1 MITTAQKKYRRSG
14 RGKTTAKEYRQTKT
28 GKAIHKKAMRKYR
41 QSKKGKL
48 AAKKYR
54 LSEKGKIVYKKS
66 KQKYLQTE
74 KGKIY
79 TRKRAKK
86 ARYRRREERHMDWI
100 PLFENPFDKSEIVDW
115 HHITDTHVVAIPKD
129 LHQLYYGKF
138 HRENEMA
145 IVQQIYGEW

>member
-1 MITTAQKKYRRSG
+1 MRTAAQKKYAQTTK
-14 RGKTTAKEYRQTKT
+14 GKAAAKKYRQTKI
-28 GKAIHKKAMRKYR
+28 GKAIHKKATRKYQ

-54 LSEKGKIVYKKS
+54 VSEKGKIVYKKS

-100 PLFENPFDKSEIVDW
+100 PLFENPFNESEIVDW
-115 HHITDTHVVAIPKD
+115 HHITDIHVVAIPKD
-129 LHQLYYGKF
+129 LHQLYYGKY
-138 HRENEMA
+138 HRENEME
-145 IVQQIYGEW
+145 IVKQIYGEW